1 MAVSRAIQLACAV
14 GVVTLTLAA
23 CDQADDDP
31 KAGEGREAAVY
42 ESILEWILD
51 EEPVA
56 DTDERPGWTMYVTS
70 RHERP
75 VAVEVEVLVVE
86 ALDERIVVRFIDERG
101 EAVDE
106 GAENQPVREN
116 GMLVGLGAVPVEGD
130 RVDVYIDRYL
140 EIDDVVAWEVTVRSV
155 GETWTITGVPLATDV
170 RPLPPS
176 D

>member
-14 GVVTLTLAA
+14 GVATLTLAA

-31 KAGEGREAAVY
+31 RAGEGREAAVY

-56 DTDERPGWTMYVTS
+56 DTDERPGWTMFVGS

-75 VAVEVEVLVVE
+75 IAVDVQVLVVE
-86 ALDERIVVRFIDERG
+86 TLDERIVVRFIDERA

-106 GAENQPVREN
+106 DADKQPVREN
-116 GMLVGLGAVPVEGD
+116 GMLVGLGAVPAEGD
-130 RVDVYIDRYL
+130 RVDVYVDRYR
-140 EIDDVVAWEVTVRSV
+140 ETDDVDAWEVTVRRA
-155 GETWTITGVPLATDV
+155 GESWTITGVPIATDV